1 MQKFPECTKNDE
13 KYSKMLPPDPMLS
26 IVWQNVIQVND
37 SSWVQVEVS
46 WLDFSWRHGCFFR
59 FSPLGEL
66 PLGEAVPRGDVMSA
80 GRGVASS
87 AESSHISGCHGMLAA
102 TDGHYWS
109 LLVTIHNLSK
119 ISEVLWVADAQP
131 IWHPHYFGRQAFHA
145 DHCLNCRLT
154 SPGMGCR
161 NLQTFPKGVHICARS
176 AWNKLGIDPIRLR
189 WLL

>member
-1 MQKFPECTKNDE
+1 MQNFPECTKNDE
-13 KYSKMLPPDPMLS
+13 KYSKMLPLDPMLS

-87 AESSHISGCHGMLAA
+87 AESSHISGCHWMPVA

-109 LLVTIHNLSK
+109 LPTICPKSLKCCELLMPNPSGTRTTLAVKPS
-119 ISEVLWVADAQP
+119 
-131 IWHPHYFGRQAFHA
+131 
-145 DHCLNCRLT
+145 T
-154 SPGMGCR
+154 
-161 NLQTFPKGVHICARS
+161 QTIASIVDSH
-176 AWNKLGIDPIRLR
+176 LR
-189 WLL
+189 A